1 MDQPLPSS
9 SSSLGG
15 RGSESPSLPGRTSLP
30 SLSVSGLD
38 GLFQR
43 QQNLRV
49 QQSLAEGVQVCYLSS
64 VWTNFH
70 FCLKPNIC
78 AQRNLAR
85 IFCLCILYVWQK
97 LHATFVQI
105 IAWICLFRATCL
117 VQQDF
122 LNIHGATLSRVT
134 RCVRC
139 TKLHCW
145 DLYYVYNTC
154 TYRSSNKDT
163 LYTSVYVRLHLVLVG
178 EKEEKERKLVCME
191 G

>member
-1 MDQPLPSS
+1 MCTAQLCTHLL
-9 SSSLGG
+9 SLY
-15 RGSESPSLPGRTSLP
+15 T
-30 SLSVSGLD
+30 
-38 GLFQR
+38 
-43 QQNLRV
+43 
-49 QQSLAEGVQVCYLSS
+49 VC
-64 VWTNFH
+64 
-70 FCLKPNIC
+70 
-78 AQRNLAR
+78 
-85 IFCLCILYVWQK
+85 
-97 LHATFVQI
+97 FVYSH
-105 IAWICLFRATCL
+105 ATCL

-178 EKEEKERKLVCME
+178 KKRRKRKKLWFVWKVSARCPTGKGGVQCAKKGKKLKCSVCPVPQGRVEFSVQKKGKKEKKT
-191 G
+191 